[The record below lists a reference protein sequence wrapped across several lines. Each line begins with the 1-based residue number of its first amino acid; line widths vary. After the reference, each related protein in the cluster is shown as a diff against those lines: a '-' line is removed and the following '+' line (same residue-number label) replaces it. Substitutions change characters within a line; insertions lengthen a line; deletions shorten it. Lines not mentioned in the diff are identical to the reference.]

1 MGLLLCELLCL
12 MPVDP
17 VKAFRL
23 DELVDL
29 GGGNA
34 SENFLSSCENNMVAV
49 RVCDMNSDSLGQL
62 TFMSA

>member
-1 MGLLLCELLCL
+1 